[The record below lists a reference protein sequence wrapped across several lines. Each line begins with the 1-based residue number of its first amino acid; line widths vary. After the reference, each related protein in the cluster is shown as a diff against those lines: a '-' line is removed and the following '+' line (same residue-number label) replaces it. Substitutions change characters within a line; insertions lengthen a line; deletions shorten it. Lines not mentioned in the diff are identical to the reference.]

1 MNSTQKLFIRPIK
14 EDDLYII
21 WSLAFKEENPEWKKW
36 DAPYFKHETMSF
48 EEFLKLRDTWVN
60 VPNKKAVIYDDDVIG
75 TVSYYWEHEPSRWL
89 EMGITLH
96 QPHTWGKGIG
106 TKVMSIWIEH
116 LFNTLKIVRVGYTTW
131 SGNKGMIRIGEKL
144 GMTMEAKIR
153 KVRYYNGCYYDSI
166 RMGLLREEWEKSN

>member
-1 MNSTQKLFIRPIK
+1 
-14 EDDLYII
+14 
-21 WSLAFKEENPEWKKW
+21 
-36 DAPYFKHETMSF
+36 
-48 EEFLKLRDTWVN
+48 
-60 VPNKKAVIYDDDVIG
+60 
-75 TVSYYWEHEPSRWL
+75 
-89 EMGITLH
+89 MGITLH

-116 LFNTLKIVRVGYTTW
+116 LFNTLNIVRVGYTTW

-166 RMGLLREEWEKSN
+166 RMGLLKKNGKRVIKCFTLITLFIRTFIY